1 MKRPMTTEEFFNT
14 ISYILEEQGK
24 LPDILDY
31 GQAAHKSIPLKTCEF
46 NLKSNLDYGGSEGIY
61 LDLWIEYFEGDERSM
76 HDLGTFKTLG
86 DDDKAMHT
94 MANLLADF
102 ILETYSY
109 VSRNRDDFNWTGVDV
124 HMLDE
129 NGGMV
134 NWGYCCDSMEEALVR
149 KDELIE
155 KYPEVIIRDNATR
168 METHFIRQ
176 SVNVTDEQEGSR

>member
-1 MKRPMTTEEFFNT
+1 MKRPMTTAELFDK
-14 ISYILEEQGK
+14 IQDILKDKGK
-24 LPDILDY
+24 MPDILDY
-31 GQAAHKSIPLKTCEF
+31 GIATSKPVPIRIYEFELK
-46 NLKSNLDYGGSEGIY
+46 NNLDYGGSEGIY

-76 HDLGTFKTLG
+76 PDLGTFKTLE